1 MADLRTTYMGL
12 KLKNP
17 ILAGASALTASM
29 DSIKRLEDA
38 GVAALVTKSLFEE
51 QIQLERFKF
60 DEDQEKDNYRN
71 AEMITVR
78 PHLEFAGPAEHL
90 MWVQKTK
97 EEVDIPVI
105 ASLNAVNRDTWID
118 FARQLEQT
126 GVDALE
132 CNLFASP
139 GDPDRE
145 GASVEEEQAALVSDI
160 KAAVSIPVSLKLS
173 FFYTNPMNV
182 VRKLAEA
189 GGDAFVLFNRLFEPD
204 LDINEQKPT
213 CPFNFSYETDYRLSL
228 RYAGLLRGGI
238 DVDVC
243 CSTGIFSGE
252 TVVKMLLAGATAVQT
267 VSAVFQNGYPH
278 VANMLE
284 DIEGWMERNGYT
296 TLADFRGKLSQRQS
310 RDPWA
315 YTRAQYVRL
324 LMNPEEI
331 VKNFP
336 TL

>member
-1 MADLRTTYMGL
+1 MTDLRTTYLGL
-12 KLKNP
+12 NLKNP
-17 ILAGASALTASM
+17 ILAGASALTASL

-51 QIQLERFKF
+51 QVQLERFKF

-145 GASVEEEQAALVSDI
+145 GANVEEEQAALVRDL

-173 FFYTNPMNV
+173 FFYTNPVNV

-189 GGDAFVLFNRLFEPD
+189 GADGVVLFNRLFEPD
-204 LDINEQKPT
+204 LDIHEQKPI
-213 CPFNFSYETDYRLSL
+213 CPFNFSHETDYRLSL

-238 DVDVC
+238 DADIC
-243 CSTGIFSGE
+243 CGTGIFSGE
-252 TVVKMLLAGATAVQT
+252 TVLKLLLAGATAVQT
-267 VSAVFQNGYPH
+267 VSALFQNGYSH
-278 VANMLE
+278 IATMLE

-296 TLADFRGKLSQRQS
+296 TLADFRGTLSQRQS

-315 YTRAQYVRL
+315 YTRAQYARL
-324 LMNPEEI
+324 LMNPEEL